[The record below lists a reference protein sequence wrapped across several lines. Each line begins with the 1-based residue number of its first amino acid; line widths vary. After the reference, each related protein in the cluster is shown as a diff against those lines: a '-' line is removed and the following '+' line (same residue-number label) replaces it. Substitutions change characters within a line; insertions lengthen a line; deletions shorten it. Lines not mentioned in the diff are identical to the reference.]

1 MGPDVVQFNAEYID
15 NVDSTDPWATTRA
28 MATGRQIAEQYLEAL
43 KELQPKTFGSAF
55 VVKTASLLG
64 VEIVVGLKGII
75 RLLSKILAGA

>member
-1 MGPDVVQFNAEYID
+1 MLIRPTHG
-15 NVDSTDPWATTRA
+15 ATTRA

-64 VEIVVGLKGII
+64 VRDSRRIEGGLYVYFP
-75 RLLSKILAGA
+75 RLAGA